1 MEPPLP
7 LGVRVPSPFFWQP
20 DISANGVYD
29 MSPILATLQIIL
41 AIAVWFTAVWGRLLG
56 AEPFV
61 TWLYFFAWWPLV
73 FFLDGVLG
81 RLTERSLLREQPLV
95 FLRMLF
101 FSVTVWLMFEVFNL
115 WLLNWRYAG
124 VEPRIWLRWPG
135 YALAFATVLP
145 GILLAARVL
154 AALGV
159 GAGLRGQVRRFG
171 NWQPLFLLLGAV
183 CLVLPFLAPRYAFP
197 LIWGAFFFL
206 LDPLLDLMTGD
217 SLTRRFLAGDRQTPL
232 CLLLAGLACGIWWE
246 MWNYPSAARWVYT
259 LPVLNFWKI
268 FEMPVLGFL
277 GFLPFALE
285 CWVMYAFLELLDRRL
300 AGTPGR
306 SLFYLGQVV
315 FWLVMF
321 WALDARTV
329 MSYHS

>member
-1 MEPPLP
+1 MT
-7 LGVRVPSPFFWQP
+7 
-20 DISANGVYD
+20 
-29 MSPILATLQIIL
+29 MSPLLAASQIIL
-41 AIAVWFTAVWGRLLG
+41 AIVIWFIAIWGRLLG

-73 FFLDGVLG
+73 LFLDGLLG
-81 RLTERSLLREQPLV
+81 RLTGKSLLWQRPWD
-95 FLRMLF
+95 FLRMIF
-101 FSVTVWLMFEVFNL
+101 FSVTVWLVFEVFNL

-145 GILLAARVL
+145 GVLLAAQAL

-159 GAGLRGQVRRFG
+159 GASLKGRERRLES
-171 NWQPLFLLLGAV
+171 WQPVFLLLGVA
-183 CLVLPFLAPRYAFP
+183 CLVLPFLAPRYAFA
-197 LIWGAFFFL
+197 LIWGSCFFL
-206 LDPLLDLMTGD
+206 FDPLLDLLTGD
-217 SLTRRFLAGDRQTPL
+217 SLTRRWLAGERQQHL

-246 MWNYPSAARWVYT
+246 MWNYPSAAKWVYT
-259 LPVLNFWKI
+259 LPVLNFGKI

-285 CWVMYAFLELLDRRL
+285 CWVMNEFLKLVNSKL
-300 AGTPGR
+300 AGTPFR
-306 SLFYLGQVV
+306 RFFYLGQVA
-315 FWLVMF
+315 FWLIMF

-329 MSYHS
+329 MSFQ